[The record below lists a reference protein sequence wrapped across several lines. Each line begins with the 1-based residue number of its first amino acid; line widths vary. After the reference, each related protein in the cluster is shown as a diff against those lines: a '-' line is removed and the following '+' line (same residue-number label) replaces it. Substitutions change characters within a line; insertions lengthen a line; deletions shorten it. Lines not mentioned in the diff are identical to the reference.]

1 MSRQARVAVI
11 GAGSWGTTVASLA
24 AANTPTVLWAR
35 REELAA
41 EIEGRHTNESYL
53 PELELDPGLRGTSSI
68 EDAVATADVLVMAVP
83 SHGFREVLEQASPTS
98 GPGSRSSAS
107 SRDWS
112 REPACG

>member
-41 EIEGRHTNESYL
+41 EIEGRHTNEPL
-53 PELELDPGLRGTSSI
+53 PPR
-68 EDAVATADVLVMAVP
+68 ARA
-83 SHGFREVLEQASPTS
+83 
-98 GPGSRSSAS
+98 
-107 SRDWS
+107 
-112 REPACG
+112 